1 MGIARTVLLVL
12 VALASVAALAAGCGD
27 LGDQPQSP
35 AGGGLSASAA
45 SVTLPPG
52 GSRNVTISGGNP
64 PYTVDEQPDPAVA
77 GAALTNNADRTG
89 TLRITAPSTA
99 TVGGATSVKI
109 KDTEI
114 TSGTGENEI
123 RIPIT
128 IASTGTAILVG
139 GGPR

>member
-1 MGIARTVLLVL
+1 MARTVLLVL

-27 LGDQPQSP
+27 LGDELQSP
-35 AGGGLSASAA
+35 AGGGLTATPA

-52 GSRNVTISGGNP
+52 GSRDVTINGGNP
-64 PYTVDEQPDPAVA
+64 PYTVDERPDTAVA
-77 GAALTNNADRTG
+77 GAALANNADRTG

-99 TVGGATSVKI
+99 TVGGATSVTI

-114 TSGTGENEI
+114 TSGAGENEI

-128 IASTGTAILVG
+128 IASPGTAILVG